1 MEFYKNSAFN
11 NLDNYRILQ
20 ESDDHRIR
28 IVIRILQE
36 NDKKILINIQI
47 RKLDDYGIIVKFQ
60 RDLDQNSFKELDDHG
75 ILVKFF
81 KDFDQN
87 YDEP

>member
-1 MEFYKNSAFN
+1 MTTEF
-11 NLDNYRILQ
+11 LGIM
-20 ESDDHRIR
+20 
-28 IVIRILQE
+28 IRILQE
-36 NDKKILINIQI
+36 NDQKILINIQI
-47 RKLDDYGIIVKFQ
+47 RKLDDYRILVKFQ

-75 ILVKFF
+75 FFMKFF